1 MMRVEEEIIV
11 QLTGTAYPT
20 QKVCSVS
27 GKADIALGEQ
37 KLVLDSAKYK
47 IPWDYSSM
55 KDKQR
60 NK

>member
-20 QKVCSVS
+20 RKVCSVS

-37 KLVLDSAKYK
+37 GGSVGNVAKGK
-47 IPWDYSSM
+47 TR
-55 KDKQR
+55 KVG
-60 NK
+60 